1 MRISIK
7 RRFVRAYTLAL
18 NKKTSTISTIIKAL
32 QSIKVVPLVL
42 PYNTVMWSVME

>member
-1 MRISIK
+1 MITSIM
-7 RRFVRAYTLAL
+7 RRFVRAYTLVL
-18 NKKTSTISTIIKAL
+18 KEKTSIIYAIIKAL